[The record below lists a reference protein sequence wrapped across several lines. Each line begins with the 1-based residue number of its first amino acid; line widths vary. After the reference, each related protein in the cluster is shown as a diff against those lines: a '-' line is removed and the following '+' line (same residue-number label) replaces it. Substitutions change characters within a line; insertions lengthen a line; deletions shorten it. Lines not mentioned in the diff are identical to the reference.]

1 MADEETKK
9 NEGKE
14 EKQKPEKPKKSRDA
28 GVSLPV
34 LLGIIGGVLV
44 IFMAFIYFLVLP
56 YLVEG
61 LGGDNTASAGA
72 NSEEVADSEGKNDG
86 ENPENEELSEF
97 MADESMMHFVQTGRI
112 TTNPKQSSNFAVID
126 LGLEFISKEEIESHG
141 EGGNIFSPKMNAKI
155 KSTVTSVIGS
165 YSDDWLL
172 ANRDSLSV
180 ILFDKLKPEFK
191 DNDMLLK
198 DVILQEFIIQ

>member
-28 GVSLPV
+28 GVSLPI

-61 LGGDNTASAGA
+61 LGGDQAASGGAGTEA
-72 NSEEVADSEGKNDG
+72 VADSAGKKDG

-97 MADESMMHFVQTGRI
+97 MADESMVHFVQTGRI

-126 LGLEFISKEEIESHG
+126 LGLEFIKKEGIESHG
-141 EGGNIFSPKMNAKI
+141 EGENFSATKMNAKN

-165 YSDDWLL
+165 YNDDWLL

-191 DNDMLLK
+191 ENEMLLK